1 MSTPQMNRR
10 PSMAHIHVDIGLH
23 VGEGEGVLMRLN
35 SLSCRCDIMS
45 PDRAGGL
52 SSVLFYLNQETNI
65 VTRHSLFKGRNYKK
79 YSLWIIII
87 NMDPLNIS
95 TRLQLLML

>member
-1 MSTPQMNRR
+1 
-10 PSMAHIHVDIGLH
+10 MAAIHVVIGLH
-23 VGEGEGVLMRLN
+23 IGKGEGVLMRLN
-35 SLSCRCDIMS
+35 SLSCCCDIMS
-45 PDRAGGL
+45 PDIAGSL

-87 NMDPLNIS
+87 NIDPLNIA
-95 TRLQLLML
+95 T

>member
-1 MSTPQMNRR
+1 MSVTSTSHMN
-10 PSMAHIHVDIGLH
+10 PSMAHIHVVIGLH
-23 VGEGEGVLMRLN
+23 VGESEGVLMCLN

-87 NMDPLNIS
+87 NIDPLNIA
-95 TRLQLLML
+95 T

>member
-10 PSMAHIHVDIGLH
+10 PTMAPIHVVIGLH
-23 VGEGEGVLMRLN
+23 VGEGVLMCLN

-45 PDRAGGL
+45 PDRAGSL

-87 NMDPLNIS
+87 NIDPLNIS
-95 TRLQLLML
+95 T